1 MFFRRK
7 KKLAALLFDLDG
19 TLLDSA
25 AGLLAAAEAVLQEDE
40 QEYNRAQL
48 ASIAATGSVRLLA
61 LAYNLPKDDPQIS
74 ELRQRFLD
82 HYQHLRQSDL
92 LFPGCFE
99 FLSELVERKF
109 PWGIVSNKPRAPAQ
123 QVIQQ
128 FPIFQQADCFISADD
143 APDVKPAP
151 DGLLLACSQ
160 LQVKPADCIY
170 VGDFD
175 IDFYAARAA
184 GMRIM
189 LIDPKQHYRLLG
201 ADWLVQDI
209 AEGAEI
215 LLSLISSR

>member
-1 MFFRRK
+1 MLFEQK
-7 KKLAALLFDLDG
+7 KVAALLFDLDG

-40 QEYNRAQL
+40 QDYDRSQL

-61 LAYNLPKDDPQIS
+61 SAYNLPTGHPEIF
-74 ELRQRFLD
+74 ELRERFLD
-82 HYQHLRQSDL
+82 HYRHLRQTDL

-99 FLSELVERKF
+99 FLTELVERKF
-109 PWGIVSNKPRAPAQ
+109 PWGIVSNKPKEPSR

-143 APDVKPAP
+143 APKVKPAP

-160 LQVKPADCIY
+160 LQVEPRECIY
-170 VGDFD
+170 VGDYD

-189 LIDPKQHYRLLG
+189 MIDPKQHYRLLG

-209 AEGAEI
+209 AEGAKT
-215 LLSLISSR
+215 LLDLIT